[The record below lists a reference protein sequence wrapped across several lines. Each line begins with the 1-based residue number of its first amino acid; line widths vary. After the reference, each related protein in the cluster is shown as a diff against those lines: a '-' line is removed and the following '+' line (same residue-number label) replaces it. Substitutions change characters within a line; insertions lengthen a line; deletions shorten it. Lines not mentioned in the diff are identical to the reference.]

1 MKDND
6 ILVTVL
12 WIICAT
18 SMSAVLIY
26 VAYQRKWFRT
36 LFKTSHRKTDDVL
49 LEKLNYLSRS
59 AYDSAQKLQEVHRRL
74 QIMDERMALFER
86 QLAEPQRRVQSYPQ
100 PSGPTAIQPNPPR
113 GSGSA
118 QLKRACGLSEAQS
131 FFEEWCRSKA
141 QPDSSSQGWEVS
153 AVVFSAE
160 RRTTQGTVVGYD
172 LRDSPQ
178 EVGHFFRVGEQG
190 HSTAFLFPHP
200 LSTYSPHIQ
209 AIFPSVS
216 KESFVAGSSLLGT
229 LPLTIVRSMTD
240 GQIWECP
247 CPS

>member
-1 MKDND
+1 MVVTM
-6 ILVTVL
+6 IL
-12 WIICAT
+12 IIGAAFI
-18 SMSAVLIY
+18 SAVLIY
-26 VAYQRKWFRT
+26 VAYKRKWFRA
-36 LFKTSHRKTDDVL
+36 LFKTSQRKADDVL
-49 LEKLNYLSRS
+49 LEKLIYLSRS
-59 AYDSAQKLQEVHRRL
+59 AYDSAYDSAQKLQDVHRRL
-74 QIMDERMALFER
+74 QIMDKRMALCER
-86 QLAEPQRRVQSYPQ
+86 QLEELQRRAQSYPQ
-100 PSGPTAIQPNPPR
+100 PSGPTAIQPNPPWGR
-113 GSGSA
+113 DPA
-118 QLKRACGLSEAQS
+118 MLKRACGLSEAQS

-160 RRTTQGTVVGYD
+160 RRNTQGAVVGYD

-216 KESFVAGSSLLGT
+216 KASFVAGSSLLGT